1 MRFVTAFNALRVWRD
16 TVAGIQHPEGHV
28 RDLWDREDLIAELQ
42 RLLDRKNQL
51 TLNGGPYDRYI
62 LVIHT
67 NELVLDWDNV
77 GRFLQGATF
86 HANFITNA
94 FLGLSYHGGYP
105 VFPLQIK
112 RVDTAA
118 RQT

>member
-1 MRFVTAFNALRVWRD
+1 MSVC
-16 TVAGIQHPEGHV
+16 
-28 RDLWDREDLIAELQ
+28 REAA
-42 RLLDRKNQL
+42 
-51 TLNGGPYDRYI
+51 
-62 LVIHT
+62 
-67 NELVLDWDNV
+67 WDNV

>member
-1 MRFVTAFNALRVWRD
+1 
-16 TVAGIQHPEGHV
+16 
-28 RDLWDREDLIAELQ
+28 
-42 RLLDRKNQL
+42 LDRKNQL

-67 NELVLDWDNV
+67 DELVLDWDNV